1 MVRQWQD
8 MFYDKRLTSVALVNP
23 DFVMIAKAFG
33 IPAQLIT
40 ERKDLKDTLEKMLA
54 AEGPYL
60 LEIKVE
66 MQGNVFPMIEPG
78 SSTSDI
84 RLTY

>member
-1 MVRQWQD
+1 
-8 MFYDKRLTSVALVNP
+8 
-23 DFVMIAKAFG
+23 
-33 IPAQLIT
+33 
-40 ERKDLKDTLEKMLA
+40 MLNT
-54 AEGPYL
+54 EGPYL

-78 SSTSDI
+78 KAVSEI